1 MIKMTS
7 RLRAGA
13 IAATFALAGLG
24 GTAAIA
30 DEASAKSIVK
40 SMTDYLA
47 AQPKLSFNFDTTLQ
61 IVTADDQKLDIASSG
76 SIAVARPDK
85 FHATRHGGFA
95 SVDGVYDGKT
105 LSVMNTDSKIYGQ
118 AEFKGTIDEVITML
132 RDKFQRPLPAA
143 DLLSADAGA
152 SLMANVTDA
161 KDLGSG
167 VIRGEECDHL
177 AFRTEEVDWQIWVAQ
192 GKVPHPCRFTV
203 TSKKVPGEPTY
214 TIEFSAW
221 GKGSASAVFAFKAP
235 AGATKA
241 EVKDIPNL
249 DDLAGI
255 YVVKGAN

>member
-95 SVDGVYDGKT
+95 SVDAVYDGKT

-118 AEFKGTIDEVITML
+118 AEFKGTIDETL
-132 RDKFQRPLPAA
+132 LHKAFDGRDAPAA
-143 DLLSADAGA
+143 GQTYPTTF
-152 SLMANVTDA
+152 VTGIPRA
-161 KDLGSG
+161 VKP
-167 VIRGEECDHL
+167 
-177 AFRTEEVDWQIWVAQ
+177 FRTATRTWN
-192 GKVPHPCRFTV
+192 
-203 TSKKVPGEPTY
+203 
-214 TIEFSAW
+214 SA
-221 GKGSASAVFAFKAP
+221 
-235 AGATKA
+235 T
-241 EVKDIPNL
+241 
-249 DDLAGI
+249 
-255 YVVKGAN
+255 